1 MYLIA
6 VQFLQ
11 RKACESTQRQ
21 RKQKLLSRNTQ
32 QDRKPHCIYLQR
44 SHIIEC
50 VVQFLADG
58 LVFQLLSIQL
68 ICRAKGGERGRMKCR
83 SNRRIG
89 KFRGVATEQGEVEEK
104 EKGKEMNV
112 KYKNWNTTDTLHRN
126 ARWSWKWRFQ
136 QKEVGMLE
144 RLNIQYSEHFNLSCL
159 HWPIIITLD
168 LYGPQRRL
176 FQA

>member
-11 RKACESTQRQ
+11 RKSCESTQRQ
-21 RKQKLLSRNTQ
+21 RKQKLLSRNEQ

-83 SNRRIG
+83 SNRRTG
-89 KFRGVATEQGEVEEK
+89 KFRGIATEQGEVEEK
-104 EKGKEMNV
+104 EEGKEMNV
-112 KYKNWNTTDTLHRN
+112 KCKNETLQILYTEMQDEHENEDFSKRKLEC
-126 ARWSWKWRFQ
+126 WK
-136 QKEVGMLE
+136 
-144 RLNIQYSEHFNLSCL
+144 
-159 HWPIIITLD
+159 D
-168 LYGPQRRL
+168 
-176 FQA
+176 